1 MSHPTHP
8 NDNSDSSPEE
18 LEKKVVN
25 LWFAVAVIGLF
36 VFACFYVLKVAIDL
50 FLPIVLA
57 SFLGFLLTPVTR
69 WLKKIGF
76 SNFWAPLL
84 GTLSFLFF
92 LICLFAALSV
102 SLARFEPD
110 FPRYLDHIQE
120 RLTPIIQAV
129 QKSSPSIDRL
139 DGWLNPGK
147 IHQVSIRGPSFVE
160 IAMKNAPRFFAIL
173 IIVHVL
179 AFFLLLYGV
188 RDRANRSA
196 LFYFGDADQCSFG
209 IECLDFRGFPWAA
222 PSIALGRRRIFAPLH
237 SLRGSDGWDRCHD
250 ARFADSFRLGVVR
263 PFAISCLS
271 LMCHDRKEPS
281 DAAVSGALVSLKP
294 YRHPVDFSSLV
305 LPVGHG
311 RYSAGCS
318 PPCDLQN
325 ILRSY

>member
-1 MSHPTHP
+1 MRFWHAVPIHPCFRDTHYTNVRTKRIMSHPTHP

-76 SNFWAPLL
+76 SHFWAPLL
-84 GTLSFLFF
+84 STLSFLFL
-92 LICLFAALSV
+92 LICLC
-102 SLARFEPD
+102 
-110 FPRYLDHIQE
+110 
-120 RLTPIIQAV
+120 
-129 QKSSPSIDRL
+129 
-139 DGWLNPGK
+139 
-147 IHQVSIRGPSFVE
+147 
-160 IAMKNAPRFFAIL
+160 
-173 IIVHVL
+173 
-179 AFFLLLYGV
+179 V
-188 RDRANRSA
+188 RNRANRSP
-196 LFYFGDADQCSFG
+196 LFYFGDADQCCFG
-209 IECLDFRGFPWAA
+209 IECLDFRGFPGAA
-222 PSIALGRRRIFAPLH
+222 TSIALGRRRIFAPLY
-237 SLRGSDGWDRCHD
+237 SLRGSDRWYRCHD
-250 ARFADSFRLGVVR
+250 ARFADSFRLGLVR
-263 PFAISCLS
+263 PFATSRVS
-271 LMCHDRKEPS
+271 FMCNDRRES
-281 DAAVSGALVSLKP
+281 GDAAVSWTLVSLKP

-305 LPVGHG
+305 LPMGRG